1 MPSITVRNLPVEIL
15 ARIRTLSARER
26 RSINSELLVLIES
39 GLKTR
44 LELEATSSPEITT
57 TTQLGIWEM
66 LAGRW
71 HDNRSTAEIVR
82 EIYTSRSLGRSVE
95 L

>member
-1 MPSITVRNLPVEIL
+1 MSSITVRNIPEEVL

-39 GLKTR
+39 GLRTR
-44 LELEATSSPEITT
+44 LELEFMSSPEITI

-71 HDNRSTAEIVR
+71 HDSRSTTEIVK
-82 EIYTSRSLGRSVE
+82 EIYATRSLGRSVE

>member
-1 MPSITVRNLPVEIL
+1 MEIL
-15 ARIRTLSARER
+15 ARIRALSARER

-44 LELEATSSPEITT
+44 LELETTSSPEITT

-66 LAGRW
+66 LTGRW
-71 HDNRSTAEIVR
+71 HDNRSTAEIVE
-82 EIYTSRSLGRSVE
+82 EIYASRSLGRSVE